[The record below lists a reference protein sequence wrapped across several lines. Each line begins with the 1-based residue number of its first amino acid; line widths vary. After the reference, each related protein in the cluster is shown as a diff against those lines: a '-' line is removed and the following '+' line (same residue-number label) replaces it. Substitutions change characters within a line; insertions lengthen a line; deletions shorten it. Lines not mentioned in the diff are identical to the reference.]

1 MINDGGKMYATL
13 NTGAIGVRADS
24 PQEAIAAARLGGF
37 AGVEFRAS
45 EIADLIDKHGAT
57 ETRGLFD
64 AAGVRPAVWSLG
76 LDWRGDEATWRQG
89 LETLRRNAAAAAAI
103 GGLRAIQV
111 IMPADD
117 GREYAENWRFHVERL
132 APAAAILAE
141 HGVALG
147 LEFIGPKTLRDTRRH
162 PFIHTLD
169 GALELGAA
177 FGPNVGLLLDCWHWY
192 TAHDTLERLHTLRP
206 EQVIHV
212 HINDAPLDIPIDQQ
226 IDNRRALP
234 GETGVIDIVG
244 FLKALQMIGYGG
256 PVTAEPFKQEL
267 RDLPN
272 DAERLAIIRESI
284 ALVSR
289 QAGVP
294 IA

>member
-1 MINDGGKMYATL
+1 MYSTL

-24 PQEAIAAARLGGF
+24 PQEAIDAARLGGF

-45 EIADLIDKHGAT
+45 EVAELIEAQGAAKA
-57 ETRGLFD
+57 RDLFD

-76 LDWRGDEATWRQG
+76 LDWRGDEATWQQG
-89 LETLRRNAAAAAAI
+89 LVMLRRNAAAAAAI

-117 GREYAENWRFHVERL
+117 EREYTENWRFHVERL

-147 LEFIGPKTLRDTRRH
+147 LEFIGPKTLRDSRRH
-162 PFIHTLD
+162 PFVYTLD

-177 FGPNVGLLLDCWHWY
+177 LGPNVGLLLDCWHWY
-192 TAHDTLERLHTLRP
+192 TAHDTLERLQTLRS
-206 EQVIHV
+206 EQVVHV

-244 FLKALQMIGYGG
+244 FLNALQTIGYAG
-256 PVTAEPFKQEL
+256 PVTVEPFKQEL

-272 DAERLAIIRESI
+272 DAERLAIVRESL
-284 ALVSR
+284 ALVFR

-294 IA
+294 LA